1 MAGGSEG
8 GEKTEKPTPKKLQ
21 DAAKKGDIL
30 QSRELGTALVVMA
43 GIGWLA
49 VTGPSMIDAL
59 SDMLTR
65 TGPGSLRRGRA
76 RAAVWCSTGDTRSS
90 LTPSPSR

>member
-8 GEKTEKPTPKKLQ
+8 GEKTEKPTAKKLQ

-43 GIGWLA
+43 GIGCMA
-49 VTGPSMIDAL
+49 VIGPALIDAL
-59 SDMLTR
+59 QHMLGGAGR
-65 TGPGSLRRGRA
+65 VGGGGREWRGSTLVEGDGASGR
-76 RAAVWCSTGDTRSS
+76 
-90 LTPSPSR
+90 

>member
-1 MAGGSEG
+1 M
-8 GEKTEKPTPKKLQ
+8 Q

-59 SDMLTR
+59 SDMLTQALRFRR
-65 TGPGSLRRGRA
+65 TILSIFRPPNAG
-76 RAAVWCSTGDTRSS
+76 WTC
-90 LTPSPSR
+90 